1 VEKGDVYQNLLD
13 KKSCGVNPCFCC
25 PHIYMVKKI
34 GFVQVC
40 FGKQSLFRYYYS
52 LKEDLDLNLKFLQRV
67 FWEIIEVLG
76 SVNNLYKFN

>member
-34 GFVQVC
+34 GFVKFVSGNKVC
-40 FGKQSLFRYYYS
+40 
-52 LKEDLDLNLKFLQRV
+52 LD
-67 FWEIIEVLG
+67 IIIV
-76 SVNNLYKFN
+76 